1 MAYMVRTMNERLVRV
16 GLTGGIAAGKSTVA
30 ARMRALG
37 VPVIDYDELARV
49 VVAPGSAGLRRI
61 VEEFGVRALGRDGA
75 LDRAWLAEH
84 VFGANAAPGARE
96 RLDAIEHPLIYEE
109 AARIERQL
117 SAGEGGDAG
126 APDAALV
133 VHDVPLLAEVI
144 GAMPFRFDHIVT
156 VEASERTRIERMMT
170 ARGMTRRQAEDRI
183 RHQSSRAQRE
193 AIADAVID
201 SEQPFEQMFD
211 AVDMLVA
218 QWRSECGN
226 TSRRA
231 VEQEA

>member
-1 MAYMVRTMNERLVRV
+1 MAYMARTMNERLIRV
-16 GLTGGIAAGKSTVA
+16 GLTGGIATGKSTVA

-61 VEEFGVRALGRDGA
+61 VEEFGVLALGRDAA

-117 SAGEGGDAG
+117 SAGEGDDAG
-126 APDAALV
+126 APDATLV

-156 VEASERTRIERMMT
+156 VEASECTRIERMIT

>member
-1 MAYMVRTMNERLVRV
+1 M
-16 GLTGGIAAGKSTVA
+16 
-30 ARMRALG
+30 
-37 VPVIDYDELARV
+37 
-49 VVAPGSAGLRRI
+49 
-61 VEEFGVRALGRDGA
+61 
-75 LDRAWLAEH
+75 
-84 VFGANAAPGARE
+84 FGANVAPGARE

-109 AARIERQL
+109 AARLERQL
-117 SAGEGGDAG
+117 SAGESGDAG
-126 APDAALV
+126 ASDVALV

-144 GAMPFRFDHIVT
+144 DTMPFRFDHIVT
-156 VEASERTRIERMMT
+156 VEASERTRIDRMMT

-201 SEQPFEQMFD
+201 SEQSFEQMFD
-211 AVDMLVA
+211 AVGMLVE

>member
-1 MAYMVRTMNERLVRV
+1 MPVH
-16 GLTGGIAAGKSTVA
+16 
-30 ARMRALG
+30 RMR
-37 VPVIDYDELARV
+37 R
-49 VVAPGSAGLRRI
+49 
-61 VEEFGVRALGRDGA
+61 
-75 LDRAWLAEH
+75 WW
-84 VFGANAAPGARE
+84 
-96 RLDAIEHPLIYEE
+96 
-109 AARIERQL
+109 
-117 SAGEGGDAG
+117 
-126 APDAALV
+126 

-231 VEQEA
+231 VEQEV

>member
-1 MAYMVRTMNERLVRV
+1 MAYMARTMNERLIRV

-109 AARIERQL
+109 AARIEWRL
-117 SAGEGGDAG
+117 PAG
-126 APDAALV
+126 
-133 VHDVPLLAEVI
+133 
-144 GAMPFRFDHIVT
+144 
-156 VEASERTRIERMMT
+156 
-170 ARGMTRRQAEDRI
+170 
-183 RHQSSRAQRE
+183 
-193 AIADAVID
+193 
-201 SEQPFEQMFD
+201 
-211 AVDMLVA
+211 
-218 QWRSECGN
+218 
-226 TSRRA
+226 
-231 VEQEA
+231 